1 MSAHKAA
8 HRRLS
13 EVFQTSK
20 VLNFNNESK
29 IVLMSDCHRGD
40 GSWTDTFVHNYSIYY
55 SALKH
60 YYNAGYTYIELG
72 DGDELWRNKSLPDIS
87 RIYVDIFRLLSR
99 FHTEDRLHIIF
110 GNHDMEKPKYSNTH
124 LKSYYDSHLDSHE
137 PLFSNIDI
145 HEGLILRH
153 IETDT
158 KLFLVHGHQG
168 SLLDDRLWRLNR
180 FLVRHIVRRLEMLGF
195 KDLTSAAQN
204 NVKKRRVERR
214 ISSWALANSQ
224 IVIAG
229 HTHRPTCLPDYAAL
243 YYNAGSCVHPNCIT
257 CMEIEN
263 DHISHIR
270 WSIQPRYDNVL
281 YVKREVVES
290 RCIMDCNNI

>member
-1 MSAHKAA
+1 MYKTAY
-8 HRRLS
+8 RRLS
-13 EVFQTSK
+13 EVFQASK
-20 VLNFNNESK
+20 VINFNNESK

-40 GSWTDTFVHNYSIYY
+40 GSWTDTFTHNYSIYY

-72 DGDELWRNKSLPDIS
+72 DGDELWKNKSLSDIS
-87 RIYVDIFRLLSR
+87 RIYVDAFRLLSR

-110 GNHDMEKPKYSNTH
+110 GNHDMEKPKYSKTH
-124 LKSYYDSHLDSHE
+124 MKSYYDSHLDSHE
-137 PLFSNIDI
+137 PLFSNIDV

-153 IETDT
+153 IETDI

-195 KDLTSAAQN
+195 KDVTSAAQN
-204 NVKKRRVERR
+204 NIKKRRVERR
-214 ISSWALANSQ
+214 ISSWAAKNDQ

-229 HTHRPTCLPDYAAL
+229 HTHRPTCLPDSAAL

-257 CMEIEN
+257 CIEIEGGKLSLYKWVVQSN
-263 DHISHIR
+263 D
-270 WSIQPRYDNVL
+270 DGAL
-281 YVKREVVES
+281 YVGKQLIAVPRKL
-290 RCIMDCNNI
+290 